1 MNRGH
6 TSEKSIKFLTG
17 AKFITLIIGIII
29 MQACS
34 NGELKQVRNSI
45 FIEFHE
51 DLHKLSSP
59 AARQAAA
66 DNLISRV
73 KKSAYPIYENDTTV
87 VLLYQ
92 SDADSA
98 FILGDM
104 GHWQKHLPMTKIA
117 DTELFFVRGH
127 YPQSAR
133 LEYLIMT
140 EKGGMGG
147 SDPLNPYKV
156 LNGFG
161 PMSELAMPGYER
173 HPYFE
178 TWQFGNKGDTSLVE
192 SRTIPEGI
200 LPYEHQLHVYL
211 PPDYQQSDRLYP
223 VVYFQD
229 GLDYIEF
236 AIAPHV
242 IDQLIKDRKIEPLIA
257 VFVTPPNRFQAEMP
271 NRMTEYG
278 LNDDYVQ
285 FFIDELV
292 PFIDER
298 YRTRTNPQSRLVVG
312 DSFGGLISA
321 YIPFKRPDVFGQ
333 VYPQSAY
340 VSFQKDKLIKLYE
353 AAERKPIRLY
363 VDVGHYERAV
373 GANFLPDDEIDFL
386 EGNRR
391 FREVLEK
398 KDYDFVYREY
408 YEGHTWGNWR
418 RHLIDGLIHFFG
430 IKKG

>member
-1 MNRGH
+1 
-6 TSEKSIKFLTG
+6 
-17 AKFITLIIGIII
+17 
-29 MQACS
+29 MQSCS
-34 NGELKQVRNSI
+34 NVESKQVKNSI
-45 FIEFHE
+45 FMEFE
-51 DLHKLSSP
+51 SDVQKLSSP
-59 AARQAAA
+59 VTRQASV
-66 DNLISRV
+66 DNLVSRV

-92 SDADSA
+92 SNADSA
-98 FILGDM
+98 FVLGDM
-104 GHWQKHLPMTKIA
+104 GHWQEHLPMTRIV
-117 DTELFFVRGH
+117 DTDLFFFRGH
-127 YPQSAR
+127 YSQSAR
-133 LEYLIMT
+133 LEYLIVT
-140 EKGGMGG
+140 EKGGMG
-147 SDPLNPYKV
+147 SIDPLNSHKV

-178 TWQFGNKGDTSLVE
+178 AYQFGKKGDTSLVE
-192 SRTIPEGI
+192 SLTIPEGI
-200 LPYEHQLHVYL
+200 LPYAHQLYVYL
-211 PPDYQQSDRLYP
+211 PPDYQQTDRAYP

-229 GLDYIEF
+229 GLDYLEF
-236 AIAPHV
+236 AVAPHV
-242 IDQLIKDRKIEPLIA
+242 IGQLIKDQKIEPLIA
-257 VFVTPPNRFQAEMP
+257 VFVTPPNRFQAEAP

-285 FFIDELV
+285 FFADELV
-292 PFIDER
+292 PFIDKK
-298 YRTRTNPQSRLVVG
+298 YRTRSNPRNRLVVG

-321 YIPFKRPDVFGQ
+321 YIPFKRHDIFGLG
-333 VYPQSAY
+333 YPQSAY
-340 VSFQKDKLIKLYE
+340 VSFQKDKLIKFYE
-353 AAERKPIRLY
+353 EADRKPIRLY

-391 FREVLEK
+391 FSAVLEK
-398 KDYDFVYREY
+398 KGYDFVYKEY